1 MEHKYLV
8 MRQKEWCALVPNNS
22 GLGADIK
29 RSLLFVR
36 VVILVESMNCA
47 DTFTAM
53 REAGFINRAPHDIEE
68 VDAICQRPF
77 TREGMCHNLRTR
89 AFVFVRKSC

>member
-8 MRQKEWCALVPNNS
+8 MRQKEWCVLIRNNN

-29 RSLLFVR
+29 RSLLFGR

-53 REAGFINRAPHDIEE
+53 RVAGFIDRVPQDIED

-77 TREGMCHNLRTR
+77 TRAGTCLNIRTR
-89 AFVFVRKSC
+89 AFIFVRKSC

>member
-1 MEHKYLV
+1 MLIRNDNRH
-8 MRQKEWCALVPNNS
+8 S
-22 GLGADIK
+22 ADIK

-53 REAGFINRAPHDIEE
+53 REAGFINRAPQDIEE

-77 TREGMCHNLRTR
+77 TRAGTCLNIRTR
-89 AFVFVRKSC
+89 AFIFVRKSC